1 MPTSPLKEFEYEIF
15 ALMPE
20 DRVMMINFKL
30 DHLQKKKKKSND
42 GDKSIINYYIHELTK
57 MKDDAYKYP
66 IYSHI
71 GVYLPE
77 YGVIM

>member
-1 MPTSPLKEFEYEIF
+1 MPTSPLREFEYEIS
-15 ALMPE
+15 ALMSD
-20 DRVMMINFKL
+20 DRVMMITFKL
-30 DHLQKKKKKSND
+30 DHLQKKLKSND

-66 IYSHI
+66 IYSDLSV
-71 GVYLPE
+71 GLPE

>member
-30 DHLQKKKKKSND
+30 DHLQKKKKNLMMA
-42 GDKSIINYYIHELTK
+42 INQ
-57 MKDDAYKYP
+57 
-66 IYSHI
+66 
-71 GVYLPE
+71 
-77 YGVIM
+77 

>member
-1 MPTSPLKEFEYEIF
+1 MPTSPLKESEYGIS

-30 DHLQKKKKKSND
+30 DHLQKKIKSND
-42 GDKSIINYYIHELTK
+42 GDKSIINHYIHELTK

-71 GVYLPE
+71 GAYLPE
-77 YGVIM
+77 YGVLM